1 MSQKNRDNKN
11 RWRNKTVAFRMSP
24 EEAQE
29 LDDRVKL
36 LGYRS
41 KQEYLI
47 EAALYSKVEAVG
59 APVMFY
65 QFRENLKR
73 IEQKLEAISSKE
85 EMDEE
90 LLTPLRTMLEVLEA
104 FLPAQRKKDGTRM
117 PSEQVMKMTHLQNLK
132 GMFGDE
138 DET

>member
-11 RWRNKTVAFRMSP
+11 RWRNKIVAFRMSP

-29 LDDRVKL
+29 LDERVKL

-41 KQEYLI
+41 KREYLI

-73 IEQKLEAISSKE
+73 IEQKLETISSKE

-104 FLPAQRKKDGTRM
+104 FRPAQRKDGTRM
-117 PSEQVMKMTHLQNLK
+117 PSEQAKKMTHLQNLK